1 MYNIV
6 ANAFKAAQESRR
18 EAYQLAHNIE
28 MSRLPASDMDAI
40 KVPLPLERERELF
53 GFYKRLVTKMVAKA
67 SEQFAPPEA
76 PLAIDETRLLL
87 DGKHNVWDLIEMGRE
102 PDLDVL
108 WGLLVQVY
116 SQEGARVAYKQA
128 AAVLVNAFGACET
141 LPVKCTRGVAIL
153 RADLL
158 SEVVDTATHTRRLL
172 PAAAHEAGRLFLSL
186 AAAAEIGGH
195 QATAASLRQFQ
206 LSQSFVTPQRR
217 TFPELDVVQFN
228 TRWKFRLS
236 HCLWDSVSGFLQ
248 EHSRSASA
256 VE

>member
-6 ANAFKAAQESRR
+6 ANAFKAAQESGRQ
-18 EAYQLAHNIE
+18 AYQLAHNIE
-28 MSRLPASDMDAI
+28 LSQLPESELDAV
-40 KVPLPLERERELF
+40 KVPLPQERERELF
-53 GFYKRLVTKMVAKA
+53 GFYKRLVTKMVARA
-67 SEQFAPPEA
+67 SERFAPPEA

-87 DGKHNVWDLIEMGRE
+87 DGRNNVWDLIEMGRE

-116 SQEGARVAYKQA
+116 SQEGTKLAYRQA
-128 AAVLVNAFGACET
+128 AMVLVNAFGAHET
-141 LPVKCTRGVAIL
+141 LPIKRTRAVAIV

-158 SEVVDTATHTRRLL
+158 SEVVDTETHARRLAL
-172 PAAAHEAGRLFLSL
+172 AAAHEAGRLFQSL

-195 QATAASLRQFQ
+195 KATAMGLRQFQ

-217 TFPELDVVQFN
+217 TFPEVDVTQFN
-228 TRWKFRLS
+228 TRWEFRLS
-236 HCLWDSVSGFLQ
+236 HCLWDSLSGFMR
-248 EHSRSASA
+248 EHLRTTTE